1 MITRIGRH
9 TLGRQH
15 KIELS
20 VKSNLHDNAF
30 YVEFDSYVPELPLPP
45 LATVT
50 GAGVSFW
57 ADQMPPRCGLQ
68 QFRIKVAAG
77 LPMNHSGQK
86 QHLS

>member
-15 KIELS
+15 KLELS
-20 VKSNLHDNAF
+20 VKSDLHVNAF
-30 YVEFDSYVPELPLPP
+30 YVESNPYAPELPLPP
-45 LATVT
+45 LVTVT

-57 ADQMPPRCGLQ
+57 ADQMPPRCGFQ

-77 LPMNHSGQK
+77 LPMNHPGKK